1 MGDRLLGETR
11 LTRGDYEHLASWRFA
26 LRRFLRFSQMATRDA
41 GLSRSQHTVLLFVKV
56 FPGERP
62 SVSDLAERLQVRH
75 HSAVGLIDRCER
87 AGFLRREKDSGDR
100 RRVRVRL
107 TRRAET
113 LLNKLSLE
121 HLKELATLR
130 DAFPIPRQTAGKGA
144 TGRRTAGS
152 PSATKRR

>member
-1 MGDRLLGETR
+1 LGETR
-11 LTRGDYEHLASWRFA
+11 LRRGDYERLASWRFA

-41 GLSRSQHTVLLFVKV
+41 GLSRSQHTLLLFVKV

-87 AGFLRREKDSGDR
+87 AGFLRREKDSRDR

-130 DAFPIPRQTAGKGA
+130 EAFPIQRRSARKGP
-144 TGRRTAGS
+144 GRRRVAAAGTA
-152 PSATKRR
+152 ARRRKPPR